1 MGGVS
6 KIVVTVVFTTHYTIT
21 HTHMKL
27 HLSYENNK
35 YIVMEMMQQEHIY
48 NNNYILKVMY

>member
-35 YIVMEMMQQEHIY
+35 YIVMEMMQQEHIH
-48 NNNYILKVMY
+48 NNNYIL